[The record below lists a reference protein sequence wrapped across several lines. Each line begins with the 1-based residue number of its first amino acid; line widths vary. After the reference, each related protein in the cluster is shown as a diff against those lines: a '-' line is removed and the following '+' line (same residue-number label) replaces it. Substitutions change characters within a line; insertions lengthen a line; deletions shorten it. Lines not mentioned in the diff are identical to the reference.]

1 MTNEQAIK
9 LDSEYMVQSY
19 GRHPVAISHGSGASM
34 YSLDG
39 KKYIDFTSGIGVNC
53 LGYADPDWVSAVSAQ
68 LREVVHM
75 SNYFVS
81 PKTAILAQRLVE
93 LSSMKRVFMSNSGAE
108 ANEGAIKTARKYSR
122 DKYGEGRSTIITLI
136 NSFHGRTVTTLA
148 ATGQDSFHKDFG
160 PFTEGFKYSPLNNI
174 EALKAAATSDV
185 CAVMAEVVQG
195 EGGVFPVTAEFVS
208 ALRRLCADRD
218 ILLIFDEVQCGI
230 GRTGR
235 MFAWQHFDSVKPD
248 IMTLAKGLG
257 GGLPIGAFIVGEKC
271 EFTIGKGQHGSTF
284 GGNPVVAAGSNAVLD
299 KVSSPGFLDEVA
311 EKGRYIADAIKS
323 MNIPYLKEVRGLG
336 MMIGAELVSPSEGGA
351 AAGAFAGLALQ
362 KGLLLLTAGS
372 NTVRLLPPLTISM
385 AKIEEGLAIFKETAN
400 KINAD
405 AERII

>member
-9 LDSEYMVQSY
+9 LDSEYMIQSY
-19 GRHPVAISHGSGASM
+19 GRNPAAISHGSGASM

-68 LREVVHM
+68 LGEIAHM

-148 ATGQDSFHKDFG
+148 ATGQESFHKDFG
-160 PFTEGFKYSPLNNI
+160 PFTEGFKYSPLNDV
-174 EALKAAATSDV
+174 EALEAAATSDV

-195 EGGVFPVTAEFVS
+195 EGGVFPMTAEFAA
-208 ALRRLCADRD
+208 ALQSLCTDRD

-230 GRTGR
+230 GRTGK

-257 GGLPIGAFIVGEKC
+257 GGLPIGAFIVGDKC
-271 EFTIGKGQHGSTF
+271 EYTIGKGQHGSTF
-284 GGNPVVAAGSNAVLD
+284 GGNPVDAAGANDVLD
-299 KVSSPGFLDEVA
+299 KVSSPGFLDEVT
-311 EKGRYIADAIKS
+311 EKGRYIANAIKS
-323 MNIPYLKEVRGLG
+323 MNIPYLKQVRSLG

-351 AAGAFAGLALQ
+351 AAAAFAGLALQ

-372 NTVRLLPPLTISM
+372 NTVRLLPPLTISTDE
-385 AKIEEGLAIFKETAN
+385 IEEGLRIFKATALSM
-400 KINAD
+400 I
-405 AERII
+405 

>member
-1 MTNEQAIK
+1 
-9 LDSEYMVQSY
+9 MVQSY

-53 LGYADPDWVSAVSAQ
+53 LGYADPDWLSAVSAQ
-68 LREVVHM
+68 LGEVAHM

-160 PFTEGFKYSPLNNI
+160 PFTEGFKYSSLNDI

-195 EGGVFPVTAEFVS
+195 EGGVFPMTAEFAA
-208 ALRRLCADRD
+208 ALRSLCADRD

-230 GRTGR
+230 GRTGK

-271 EFTIGKGQHGSTF
+271 EFTISKGQHGSTF

-385 AKIEEGLAIFKETAN
+385 AEIEEGLAIFKETAN

>member
-1 MTNEQAIK
+1 MTNEQVIK

-19 GRHPVAISHGSGASM
+19 GRYPVAISHGKGASM

-53 LGYADPDWVSAVSAQ
+53 LGCADPEWVSATAAQ
-68 LREVVHM
+68 LGEAAHM

-81 PKTAILAQRLVE
+81 PKTAVLAQRLVE
-93 LSSMKRVFMSNSGAE
+93 LSSMKRVFMANSGAE

-148 ATGQDSFHKDFG
+148 ATGQDNFHKDFG
-160 PFTEGFKYSPLNNI
+160 PFTEGFKYSPLNDI
-174 EALKAAATSDV
+174 EAVKAAATPDV

-195 EGGVFPVTAEFVS
+195 EGGVFPMTDEFAA
-208 ALRRLCADRD
+208 ALYELCKERD

-230 GRTGR
+230 GRTGK
-235 MFAWQHFDSVKPD
+235 MFSWQHFDYIKPD

-284 GGNPVVAAGSNAVLD
+284 GGNPVAAAGANVVLD
-299 KVSSPGFLDEVA
+299 KVSRPGFMEEVA
-311 EKGRYIADAIKS
+311 EKGRFIAEAIKA

-336 MMIGAELVSPSEGGA
+336 MMIGAELISPSEGGV
-351 AAGAFAGLALQ
+351 AAGDFAGLAFNN
-362 KGLLLLTAGS
+362 GLLLLTAGS

-385 AKIEEGLAIFKETAN
+385 AEIEEGLRIFKEIAH
-400 KINAD
+400 KML
-405 AERII
+405 